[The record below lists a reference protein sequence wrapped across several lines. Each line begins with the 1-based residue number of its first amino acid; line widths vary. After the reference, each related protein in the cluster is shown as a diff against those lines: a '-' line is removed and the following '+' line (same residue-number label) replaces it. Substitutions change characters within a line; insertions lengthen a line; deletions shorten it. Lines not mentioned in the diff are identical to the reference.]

1 MKQLLPR
8 AWYRDAPWLRYL
20 EPLSRL
26 YRGLSQQRRR
36 AYQSGRKQATRAS
49 VPVIVIGNLTAGGT
63 GKTPLALALCQYL
76 QEKGWKPAVVSRG
89 YGGKSKTYPLHVTV
103 DTLPEASGD
112 EALLL
117 ALNCEA
123 PVVVDPDRGRG
134 VRFLEEK
141 FQPGVI
147 LCDDGLQHYAL
158 ARDVEIAVVD
168 GTRGFGNGRF
178 LPAGPLREGPE
189 RLLEVDYVVIN
200 ADEGLVLPE
209 GIRARAAMQLV
220 PDLLVNIRS
229 GETLSCA
236 EWRERYAHLHDRVHA
251 VAGIGN
257 PERFFTTLCQQG
269 FAIITHPF
277 PDHHRFARN
286 DVTFADERPV
296 LMTEK
301 DAVKCLNLVD
311 ERHWCLKVQAE
322 LPPEFFAALEERL
335 HDAKRALAAFELRPP
350 GYHSHPPLRPQRN
363 ED

>member
-8 AWYRDAPWLRYL
+8 AWYRDAEWLRWL
-20 EPLSRL
+20 EPLSRV
-26 YRGLSQQRRR
+26 YRGIAQSRRS

-63 GKTPLALALCQYL
+63 GKTPLALALCLYL
-76 QEKGWKPAVVSRG
+76 QEQGWKPAVVSRG
-89 YGGKSKTYPLHVTV
+89 YGSRNKSYPLHVTV
-103 DTLPEASGD
+103 DTSPNASGD

-117 ALNCEA
+117 ALNSGA

-134 VRFLEEK
+134 VRFLEQH

-158 ARDVEIAVVD
+158 ARDIEIAVVD

-189 RLLEVDYVVIN
+189 RLLEVDYVVVN
-200 ADEGLVLPE
+200 ADEGLALPD
-209 GIRARAAMQLV
+209 GIRARASMQLV
-220 PDLLVNIRS
+220 PDVLVNIRS

-236 EWRERYAHLHDRVHA
+236 DWRARYGHLHDRVHA

-257 PERFFTTLCQQG
+257 PERFYTTLCQQG

-277 PDHHRFARN
+277 PDHHRFSRE
-286 DVTFADERPV
+286 DITFADPRPV

-301 DAVKCLNLVD
+301 DAVKCLQLVD

-322 LPPEFFAALEERL
+322 LPREFFAAIDEQL

-350 GYHSHPPLRPQRN
+350 GYHMNPPLRPQRN

>member
-8 AWYRDAPWLRYL
+8 AWYRDAPWLRWL
-20 EPLSRL
+20 EPLSHL
-26 YRGLSQQRRR
+26 YRGVAQLRRQ
-36 AYQSGRKQATRAS
+36 AYKSGRKRATRAS
-49 VPVIVIGNLTAGGT
+49 VPVVVIGNLTAGGT
-63 GKTPLALALCQYL
+63 GKTPLALALCLYL

-89 YGGKSKTYPLHVTV
+89 YGGRSKSYPLAVTV
-103 DTLPEASGD
+103 DTSADVSGD

-117 ALNCEA
+117 ALNTEA

-134 VRFLEEK
+134 VRFLEE
-141 FQPGVI
+141 QYRPGVI

-168 GTRGFGNGRF
+168 GTRGFGNGRY

-189 RLLEVDYVVIN
+189 RLLEVDFVVVN
-200 ADEGLVLPE
+200 ADEGLALPE
-209 GIRARAAMQLV
+209 GIQARAPMHLV
-220 PDLLVNIRS
+220 PDVLVNIRS
-229 GETLSCA
+229 GETLSCQDWLA
-236 EWRERYAHLHDRVHA
+236 RYGHLYDRVHA

-277 PDHHRFARN
+277 PDHHRFDAKEVN
-286 DVTFADERPV
+286 FADERPV

-301 DAVKCLNLVD
+301 DAVKCLPFVS

-322 LPPEFFAALEERL
+322 LPEAFFEALNERL
-335 HDAKRALAAFELRPP
+335 HDAKRALAAFELRPV
-350 GYHSHPPLRPQRN
+350 GFHSQ
-363 ED
+363 